1 MLRVTHQH
9 RRPRRGFTLLEVGIA
24 CVMFVVVGLVLAE
37 LLHLVARQERSAD
50 ARQAALR
57 AVANRLE
64 QLQARAWDDL
74 PVAKKDET
82 PPDDVLLLLKSA
94 RMQAEVI
101 DVEEGAVRQ
110 IRVQI
115 EWRDPAG
122 NWLPPVALSAWKHR
136 PASTSEGQ
144 P

>member
-1 MLRVTHQH
+1 MLRATSKH
-9 RRPRRGFTLLEVGIA
+9 RRHRRGFTLLEVGIA
-24 CVMFVVVGLVLAE
+24 CAMFVIVGIVVAE
-37 LLHLVARQERSAD
+37 LLHVVARQERTAD

-64 QLQARAWDDL
+64 QLQARAWDEL
-74 PVAKKDET
+74 PVAKMDER
-82 PPDDVLLLLKSA
+82 PPEDVLQLLKNA
-94 RMQAEVI
+94 RMQSEVTA
-101 DVEEGAVRQ
+101 VEEGAARQ

-115 EWRDPAG
+115 DWRDPAG

-136 PASTSEGQ
+136 PAKSEEQ